1 MIAFILL
8 YFTLFF
14 DWGIIINKILD
25 NAEAFQDYLEYNNDA
40 FKVEVGE
47 EANNWEDYVEY

>member
-1 MIAFILL
+1 MIVFILL
-8 YFTLFF
+8 YFTIF
-14 DWGIIINKILD
+14 DWSIIINKILD

-40 FKVEVGE
+40 FQVEVGE